1 MRPRIG
7 PLHWPSNAG
16 SVNQRPDEIVGRHNR
31 ALPVHKAG
39 SMLPVPRRAHLRC
52 AIALL
57 LCASGAATACD
68 AGRVVDA
75 SGSGLAGVRV
85 SDGRRIVETAA
96 DGRFAGLSGR
106 QSPVFV
112 IKPAGWT
119 LPRSGAHPAFWR
131 PPGARGAACTFALQA
146 GEASGALDVA
156 VFADPQTAT
165 AAEVGDYDRSVVE
178 AARRAGPFGLG
189 LMLGDVTND
198 DPALYPLID
207 RATARLDTPWLHAPG
222 NHDLDFSAA
231 DDPSSTASFRAAYG
245 PETYAWETPQASFL
259 VLDNVIYRPGQ
270 RPDYVGGL
278 REDQFAFVE
287 AYLASAPVDR
297 LLVVAAHVPWFDTAS
312 VGAPETVRSADRA
325 RLFAALQRHPRVLL
339 LTGHRHT
346 QQHVRHGVDS
356 GWHGATPL
364 HEYNVGAVSGAFWS
378 GAPDAAGIP
387 DATMADGTPNGFA
400 TLHIQADG
408 DYRLAWHPARTS
420 DDPATTQAM
429 ALHAPRVLRQGA
441 YPAWGVYANVYMGEA
456 DTRVEFR
463 VGEGDWAL
471 MRRVER
477 PDPRLLLENARDDL
491 ADALRGRDRSPEAVP
506 SMHLWR
512 GALPTGLAVGEHEV
526 EVRAFDTWQG
536 EQRAR
541 TRYRLDRFDDPGS
554 AE

>member
-1 MRPRIG
+1 MPPIHRRPFM
-7 PLHWPSNAG
+7 P
-16 SVNQRPDEIVGRHNR
+16 V
-31 ALPVHKAG
+31 ALV
-39 SMLPVPRRAHLRC
+39 S
-52 AIALL
+52 LL
-57 LCASGAATACD
+57 LSTGVASACD
-68 AGRVVDA
+68 AGRVVGTQADGA
-75 SGSGLAGVRV
+75 SAGVAGVRV

-96 DGRFAGLSGR
+96 DGRFEGLSGR
-106 QSPVFV
+106 DAPVFV

-119 LPRSGAHPAFWR
+119 LPREGANPAFWR
-131 PPGARGAACTFALQA
+131 ATGRRGDACTFTLQA
-146 GEASGALDVA
+146 GEAEGTLDIA
-156 VFADPQTAT
+156 VFADPQTGT
-165 AAEVGDYDRSVVE
+165 ADEVGYYDRAVVE
-178 AARRAGPFGLG
+178 AARSVGPFGLG

-222 NHDLDFSAA
+222 NHDLDVDAP
-231 DDPSSTASFRAAYG
+231 DDVGSTASFRAAYG
-245 PETYAWETPQASFL
+245 PETYAWETPQANVL
-259 VLDNVIYRPGQ
+259 VLDNVIHQPGTRPA
-270 RPDYVGGL
+270 YIGGL

-312 VGAPETVRSADRA
+312 AGAPETMRSADRA

-346 QQHVRHGVDS
+346 QQHVRHDAAS

-378 GAPDAAGIP
+378 GAPDADGIP

-400 TLHIQADG
+400 TLHIDADG
-408 DYRLAWHPARTS
+408 EYRLAWHPARTS

-429 ALHAPRVLRQGA
+429 ALHAPRLLRRGA
-441 YPAWGVYANVYMGEA
+441 YPAWGVYANVYMGQA

-463 VGEGDWAL
+463 VGDGEWAP

-477 PDPRLLLENARDDL
+477 ADPRLLLENARDDL
-491 ADALRGRDRSPEAVP
+491 AETLRGLDRSPEATP

-512 GALPTGLAVGEHEV
+512 GALPTDRDVGEHAV
-526 EVRAFDTWQG
+526 EVRAFDAWQG

-541 TRYRLDRFDDPGS
+541 TTYRLERFDGVGRTR
-554 AE
+554 